1 MARFDLA
8 GLPMTRL
15 ASLVAA
21 MALTGCGGGLMVTD
35 APGRSLR
42 AEARH
47 AEMEEQGQALRAGQG
62 ERAES
67 RQAAVGPV
75 AVSVQ
80 AGIAVGMDLS
90 QAPYHV
96 APEAARAVDLEFS
109 PGLAEPTQEQVVA
122 PPPAW
127 KPAAAAPVESA
138 ASAEEAAQ
146 VEAAAAPVIE
156 DVWPD
161 KVPAAGSDDARK
173 HGGGGQ
179 ENGTD
184 VEVVIKGSHLDASQ
198 VVFGLV
204 PARILKV
211 TADSLTVAAPAAGV
225 SEVVIVVT
233 NRDGSFAIAKQSFR
247 YYR

>member
-90 QAPYHV
+90 AAPYHV

-109 PGLAEPTQEQVVA
+109 AGLPEPTQEQVVA

-127 KPAAAAPVESA
+127 KPAAAAPA

-184 VEVVIKGSHLDASQ
+184 VEVVIKCSHLDASQ

-211 TADSLTVAAPAAGV
+211 AADSLTVAAPVVGV

-233 NRDGSFAIAKQSFR
+233 NRDGSFAIAKQAFR